1 MTTRQGHRVRLTLR
15 EIPHP
20 PLRELPVRGQGFPEL
35 SVVRGHRSV
44 KAEPST
50 SPGRVD
56 CDVDPARNLAKSVTA
71 E

>member
-15 EIPHP
+15 ETPR
-20 PLRELPVRGQGFPEL
+20 PLLRGFPVRGQGFPEL
-35 SVVRGHRSV
+35 SVVQGHRRV
-44 KAEPST
+44 KTEPST

-56 CDVDPARNLAKSVTA
+56 CDVDRAKNLAKSVTA